1 MALMKLGK
9 YAPWGLTILRI
20 ALGITFMMH
29 GYQKWFVYGIGG
41 VEKGFAAMGIPVP
54 GISAIVVATV
64 EFAGGLLLVLGLFTR
79 YAAILLAVVMLV
91 AMTQVHLPAGFF
103 LPQGYEFT
111 FNLLAA
117 LIAILLCGPGAA
129 ALDRRR

>member
-1 MALMKLGK
+1 MALGKLGK

-20 ALGITFMMH
+20 ALGVTFLMH
-29 GYQKWFVYGIGG
+29 GYQKWFVYGISG
-41 VEKGFAAMGIPVP
+41 VEKGFTDMGIPVP

-64 EFAGGLLLVLGLFTR
+64 DLVGGLLLILGLFTR
-79 YAAILLAVVMLV
+79 YSAILLAVIMIV
-91 AMTQVHLPAGFF
+91 AMTQVHLRAGFF
-103 LPQGYEFT
+103 LPQGFEFT

-117 LIAILLCGPGAA
+117 LIAILLCGPGAV